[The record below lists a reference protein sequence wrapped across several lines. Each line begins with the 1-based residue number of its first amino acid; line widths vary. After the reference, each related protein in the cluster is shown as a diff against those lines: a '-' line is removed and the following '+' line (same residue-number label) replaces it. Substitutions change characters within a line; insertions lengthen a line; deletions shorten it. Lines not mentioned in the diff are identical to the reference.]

1 MPKLITFA
9 LILTVILSACSS
21 KAASSGQAEG
31 LTPVQGE
38 VNALTGVTQLMVG
51 TFKLEDT
58 AHAVTA
64 EQAAKL
70 LPLWK
75 AYRSLSRDSSSAP
88 AEREALEKQ
97 IEETMTAEQLKA
109 IAEMKLTRQDMIDV
123 VQSLG
128 LALPEQAGAT
138 GGSGQ
143 FGQGQQPPAGDMGG
157 MPGGGAL
164 PPGEGPIIVRGMSPG
179 RTGGTGGRSSGTN
192 TGLSPAQR
200 QTLQAQRI
208 SASVGSLPLLD
219 ALIKLLESKK
229 G

>member
-1 MPKLITFA
+1 MRKLIALA
-9 LILTVILSACSS
+9 LILIVILSACGS
-21 KAASSGQAEG
+21 KAASSGQARS
-31 LTPVQGE
+31 LTPAQE
-38 VNALTGVTQLMVG
+38 ESALSGIAQLMVG
-51 TFKLEDT
+51 TFKLENT

-109 IAEMKLTRQDMIDV
+109 IAEMKLTRQDMLAV
-123 VQSLG
+123 MQSLG
-128 LALPEQAGAT
+128 LVLPERAGAT

-143 FGQGQQPPAGDMGG
+143 FGQGQRPLAGDMGG
-157 MPGGGAL
+157 MPGGGA
-164 PPGEGPIIVRGMSPG
+164 PPFGEGPIIVRGTFPG
-179 RTGGTGGRSSGTN
+179 QAGGAGGRSSGAN
-192 TGLSPAQR
+192 MALSPAQR

-208 SASVGSLPLLD
+208 SAGLGSSPLLD